1 MARGRTSDVVKLL
14 QRGLQDLPY
23 DAEYY
28 RLLGMAYLNLSRTS
42 DAREILAKGA
52 LIFPEDSG
60 IRELRKQAD
69 TSRAADARK

>member
-1 MARGRTSDVVKLL
+1 
-14 QRGLQDLPY
+14 
-23 DAEYY
+23 
-28 RLLGMAYLNLSRTS
+28 MAYLNLSRAS

-52 LIFPEDSG
+52 QIFPQDSG